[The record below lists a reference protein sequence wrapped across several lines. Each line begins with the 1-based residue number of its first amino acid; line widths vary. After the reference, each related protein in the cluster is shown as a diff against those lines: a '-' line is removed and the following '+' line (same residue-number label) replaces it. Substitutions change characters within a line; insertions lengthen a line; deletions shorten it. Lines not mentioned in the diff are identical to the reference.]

1 MGLIGEAGR
10 IAYDGVRTA
19 ERSARIAGYQQQTQQ
34 RAQEMAGQLHTQVA
48 VRGPAALVKQRE
60 PADGSE
66 TLTYVTRYLRHM
78 IQFPSEA
85 ALLTTALWCMH
96 SHARDASGRLV
107 FLTSP
112 RLLFTSKAPGS
123 GKSWAMEIAAQL
135 CPSPAVMIEPTM
147 PALVH
152 SVGAA
157 HDTCAID
164 EVDVFFGGG
173 QGERK
178 AAARAIINAGYRGS
192 GAYRRMY
199 KGEAQ
204 VVPCFGALMM
214 AGLGKI
220 GTNAALEATLQRCL
234 KITMVKA
241 ASGFRAPRWDR
252 QAQYAAQIIS
262 ERMAVWASQNLDDLG
277 KYVPDVPDWLNPREA
292 ELWEPL
298 LAIADLAGGP
308 WGELARQACEEM
320 VASGGQ
326 PPEDEDKLA
335 ELEDIMNAWG
345 AMDSEPVSDESTE
358 EE

>member
-10 IAYDGVRTA
+10 MVAREALYAQRRQQVHDIA
-19 ERSARIAGYQQQTQQ
+19 QQK
-34 RAQEMAGQLHTQVA
+34 AGQLHAAVA
-48 VRGPAALVKQRE
+48 VRAPAALVRTRE
-60 PADGSE
+60 PVDGSQ

-96 SHARDASGRLV
+96 SHCRDASGRLV

-112 RLLFTSKAPGS
+112 RLLFTSKSPGS

-157 HDTCAID
+157 HDTVALD

-204 VVPCFGALMM
+204 IVPCFGAMMM

-220 GTNAALEATLQRCL
+220 GTNSALEATLQRCH
-234 KITMVKA
+234 KVVMVKA
-241 ASGFRAPRWDR
+241 APGYRPPRWDR
-252 QAQYAAQIIS
+252 QAQAAAQIIS

-277 KYVPDVPDWLNPREA
+277 THVPEVPGWLNPREA

-298 LAIADLAGGP
+298 LSIADLVGEP
-308 WGELARQACEEM
+308 WGQLALAACEEM
-320 VASGGQ
+320 VTSGGQ

-335 ELEDIMNAWG
+335 ELEDIMNGWG
-345 AMDSEPVSDESTE
+345 LQEAPVADDYSTE

>member
-1 MGLIGEAGR
+1 MHAARDAGR
-10 IAYDGVRTA
+10 VTEQA
-19 ERSARIAGYQQQTQQ
+19 ARVARYQQMGQQ
-34 RAQEMAGQLHTQVA
+34 KAVA
-48 VRGPAALVKQRE
+48 MREQSAVVRRVE
-60 PADGSE
+60 PVDGSQ
-66 TLTYVTRYLRHM
+66 TLEYVTRYLRHM

-85 ALLTTALWCMH
+85 ALLTTALWCFH
-96 SHARDASGRLV
+96 SHARDATGRLV

-112 RLLFTSKAPGS
+112 RLLFTSKTPGS
-123 GKSWAMEIAAQL
+123 GKSWAMEIAVQL
-135 CPSPAVMIEPTM
+135 CPQPAVLIEPTM

-178 AAARAIINAGYRGS
+178 AAARAIINAGYRGK

-204 VVPCFGALMM
+204 VVPCFGAMMM

-220 GTNAALEATLQRCL
+220 QTNGALEATLQRCL
-234 KITMVKA
+234 KVVMQ
-241 ASGFRAPRWDR
+241 RADPGYKPPRWDSR
-252 QAQYAAQIIS
+252 AQAAAQIIS
-262 ERMAVWASQNLDDLG
+262 ERMAAWASQNLGALG
-277 KYVPDVPDWLNPREA
+277 SHIPETPDWLTPREA

-298 LAIADLAGGP
+298 LSVADLIGDP
-308 WGELARQACEEM
+308 WATLAREACEEM
-320 VASGGQ
+320 VASGGEPQ
-326 PPEDEDKLA
+326 QDEDKLQQ
-335 ELEDIMNAWG
+335 LEDIMSGWG
-345 AMDSEPVSDESTE
+345 IEAAPDYGTE